1 MNIGNIFKKLFLNV
15 FIGIIGLFIINL
27 IGLNYNFNIAINEY
41 SALILGILGFPG
53 LILLVFLK
61 FMI

>member
-1 MNIGNIFKKLFLNV
+1 MNIGNIFKKLFINI
-15 FIGIIGLFIINL
+15 FIGIINL

>member
-1 MNIGNIFKKLFLNV
+1 MDIGNVFKKLFLNILV
-15 FIGIIGLFIINL
+15 GIICLFIINF